1 MLPAVPRARPCS
13 ATVADGRSADRAV
26 RLPQMARAERPP
38 TSARGRRQDEVK
50 GESRLRSS
58 KTVTRC
64 GQRAWSLPE
73 AEEPSPS
80 LPVAGSP
87 AAPSVAPAALEKPR
101 IAAKWREDASWG
113 RNIGRYIGDGFLPA
127 ALQTKLQGLEL
138 IEQLFVLQRQ
148 MAGQIRYEKGKVTI
162 KREAGKR
169 GLNKPVTYA
178 SNIWDR
184 GYANCAGHCIVCAS
198 AMKALG
204 VPYCV
209 VTLRS
214 KLKGKPKHAIMQ
226 VGFSED
232 TDIRKISRRASELW
246 AEFYGDTVQVNAYH
260 RQVRLYNGLKF
271 VRSRSGSEAAKRK
284 GLGHWLILDPVA
296 KVGCYHH
303 LVKNGYMTQTRKN
316 FGFAAKPQ
324 IKSWQRADDNALS
337 DSDSDDSDVKVDD
350 QALDDAEDILD
361 LCT

>member
-13 ATVADGRSADRAV
+13 ATVADGRSADRGV
-26 RLPQMARAERPP
+26 RLPQMARADRPAP
-38 TSARGRRQDEVK
+38 TSARGRRQDVVVK
-50 GESRLRSS
+50 GESRSRCS
-58 KTVTRC
+58 KTAPRC
-64 GQRAWSLPE
+64 GQRAWTLPE
-73 AEEPSPS
+73 AEGPSPS
-80 LPVAGSP
+80 
-87 AAPSVAPAALEKPR
+87 PAALAKPR

-162 KREAGKR
+162 QREAGKR

-214 KLKGKPKHAIMQ
+214 KVKGKPKHAIMQ

-232 TDIRKISRRASELW
+232 TDIRKISRRATELW
-246 AEFYGDTVQVNAYH
+246 TEFYGDTVQVNAYH

-303 LVKNGYMTQTRKN
+303 LVKNGYMTQTKKN

-324 IKSWQRADDNALS
+324 IKSWQRADNALS

-350 QALDDAEDILD
+350 QAFDDADILD
-361 LCT
+361 FCT

>member
-1 MLPAVPRARPCS
+1 M
-13 ATVADGRSADRAV
+13 
-26 RLPQMARAERPP
+26 
-38 TSARGRRQDEVK
+38 
-50 GESRLRSS
+50 
-58 KTVTRC
+58 
-64 GQRAWSLPE
+64 
-73 AEEPSPS
+73 
-80 LPVAGSP
+80 AGSP
-87 AAPSVAPAALEKPR
+87 AAPSVAPALAKPR

-162 KREAGKR
+162 QREAGKR

-214 KLKGKPKHAIMQ
+214 RVKGKPKHAIMQ

-232 TDIRKISRRASELW
+232 TDIRKISRRATELW
-246 AEFYGDTVQVNAYH
+246 AQFYGDTVQVNAYH

-303 LVKNGYMTQTRKN
+303 LVKNGYMTQTKKN

-324 IKSWQRADDNALS
+324 IKSWQRADNALS

-350 QALDDAEDILD
+350 QAFDDADILD
-361 LCT
+361 FCT